1 MKKTEQIST
10 SNTERTDRDKQW
22 RVYLRAR
29 MTPKQR
35 TAIPRVKMPELD
47 PHYRITTHLEV
58 NEGLSLE
65 QAVLEATRC
74 LDCPDPGCIKGCP
87 VHNDIPGFIKNI
99 ERREYPEA
107 IKVLN
112 RTTVLPAVCGRV
124 CPQENQCEASCIY
137 NKMGK
142 EPIAIGNLERF
153 AADFEREIT
162 GYVPIEKRTACEDS
176 IEEPKRPFYP
186 IKVAVI
192 GSGPSGLSFAGDMR
206 MRGYGVTVF
215 EALSQYGGVLKYG
228 IPEFCL
234 PNSIVD
240 HEISKL
246 KKMGVEFRKDVYV
259 GKTYTYSE
267 LFEMGFKGIYV
278 ATGAGKPRFMGIPGE
293 NLPGVMTA
301 NEYLIRLNCLGPSI
315 FGANG
320 VALDGKRVAVIG
332 GGNTA
337 IDAVRYAIRQGAD
350 RAMIVYRRGME
361 EMPARQEEIRHAV
374 EEGVEFITLTN
385 PVEYLANERGYLRAM
400 RVQKMELGEPD
411 ESGRRSPRPIAG
423 AIEEMEVDLVVES
436 VGYMPNPPVLSEDI
450 AMNRKG
456 EIVVD
461 ETSMKSS
468 ASAIYAGGDIVRGP
482 ATVIVAMGDGRRA
495 AASMAAAFEKA
506 MEDIRL

>member
-1 MKKTEQIST
+1 MKTVFK
-10 SNTERTDRDKQW
+10 TDRDAEW
-22 RVYLRAR
+22 RIELRNR
-29 MTPKQR
+29 MSAKER

-47 PHYRITTHLEV
+47 AEYRKKTHREV

-112 RTTVLPAVCGRV
+112 HTTVLPAVCGRV

-137 NKMGK
+137 NKMK
-142 EPIAIGNLERF
+142 KAPVAIGNLERF
-153 AADFEREIT
+153 AADFERQIT
-162 GYVPIEKRTACEDS
+162 GYIPIERRKAEEDS
-176 IEEPKRPFYP
+176 VEEAAPRHFYP

-192 GSGPSGLSFAGDMR
+192 GSGPSGLTFAGDMR

-215 EALSQYGGVLKYG
+215 EALSQFGGVLKYG

-234 PNSIVD
+234 PNEIVD
-240 HEISKL
+240 HEIGKL
-246 KKMGVEFRKDVYV
+246 RKMGVEFRKDTLI
-259 GKTYTYSE
+259 GATYTYDE
-267 LFEMGFKGIYV
+267 LFAMGFKGIYI

-301 NEYLIRLNCLGPSI
+301 NEYLIRLNCLGPGI
-315 FGANG
+315 FGING
-320 VALDGKRVAVIG
+320 VSLDGKRVAVIG

-337 IDAVRYAIRQGAD
+337 IDAVRYAVRMGAE
-350 RAMIVYRRGME
+350 RAMLVYRRGLD
-361 EMPARQEEIRHAV
+361 EMPARQEEIRHAR
-374 EEGVEFITLTN
+374 EEGVEFMMLSN
-385 PVEYLANERGYLRAM
+385 PVEYLPDTNGYLRAM

-411 ESGRRSPRPIAG
+411 ESGRRSPRPVKD
-423 AIEEMEVDLVVES
+423 AIEEIEVDLVVES
-436 VGYMPNPPVLSEDI
+436 VGYLPNTPQRLEGVT
-450 AMNRKG
+450 MNRKG

-461 ETSMKSS
+461 ETSMQSS

-482 ATVIVAMGDGRRA
+482 ATVILAMGDGRKA
-495 AASMAAAFEKA
+495 AASMAEAFEKA
-506 MEDIRL
+506 MGEITL